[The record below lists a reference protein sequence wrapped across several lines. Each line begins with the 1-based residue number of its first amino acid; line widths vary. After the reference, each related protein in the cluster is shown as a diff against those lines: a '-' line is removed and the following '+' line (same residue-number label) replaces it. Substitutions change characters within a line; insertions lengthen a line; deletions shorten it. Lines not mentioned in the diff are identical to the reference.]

1 MLGSPAPYGPA
12 FAAGPRSEG
21 RGVGADAP
29 PSRPARGASFRRRAP
44 DVTSR
49 GRAPEPPWGRYPR
62 PSRRYGHPLS
72 PAPAPGARVSAT
84 RPARGPSARCSS
96 SSDPAWRPPG
106 RNLTPES
113 GSQGR
118 PQPGRRDRNPFTPDS
133 AGSLGA
139 EGCKSPAP
147 HGACAP
153 ERERPAGASV
163 ERPVCRMSVR
173 VRTKARNGHH
183 PGRWG
188 ALEKVTFEPRPEEAR
203 KQASAWGCLGQ
214 PGIEAGVAGME
225 TGRRMES

>member
-1 MLGSPAPYGPA
+1 M
-12 FAAGPRSEG
+12 
-21 RGVGADAP
+21 
-29 PSRPARGASFRRRAP
+29 
-44 DVTSR
+44 
-49 GRAPEPPWGRYPR
+49 
-62 PSRRYGHPLS
+62 S

-106 RNLTPES
+106 RDLAPES

-118 PQPGRRDRNPFTPDS
+118 PQHGRRDRNPFTP
-133 AGSLGA
+133 ARA
-139 EGCKSPAP
+139 PWVQKAAKSPAP

-173 VRTKARNGHH
+173 VRTKARDGHH
-183 PGRWG
+183 PGRWWP
-188 ALEKVTFEPRPEEAR
+188 LEKVTFEPRPEEAW